1 MTTPPGESLIGSD
14 RMRRHSM
21 PEDEGRQPTG
31 RCILVV
37 DDENDILLLI
47 RTALQTAGHEV
58 LTATNGPDALEQL
71 RETKPDLIILDI
83 MMPGQSGLDV
93 LAEIKEDEETATI
106 PVIMLTGL
114 SDKHKIQ
121 SALDHGAE
129 YYIVKPF
136 EYNDLLGKVDLAM
149 ESLGGL

>member
-1 MTTPPGESLIGSD
+1 MATEEGPKPSG
-14 RMRRHSM
+14 RR
-21 PEDEGRQPTG
+21 
-31 RCILVV
+31 ILVV

-47 RTALQTAGHEV
+47 RTALQSAGHEV
-58 LTATNGPDALEQL
+58 VTASNGPDALELL
-71 RETKPDLIILDI
+71 RENKPNLIILDI
-83 MMPGQSGLDV
+83 MMPGKSGLDV
-93 LAEIKEDEETATI
+93 LDEIKMHEETATI

-121 SALDHGAE
+121 AALDHGAE

>member
-1 MTTPPGESLIGSD
+1 
-14 RMRRHSM
+14 M
-21 PEDEGRQPTG
+21 PEDEGPQPTG

-47 RTALQTAGHEV
+47 RTALQSAGHEV

-71 RETKPDLIILDI
+71 RESKPDLVILDI